1 MITDI
6 LSEKQ
11 VYLNLLL
18 FSHLLWLKYYVTLLL
33 LQSNSKWV
41 LKSFSPQIKLKGN
54 TDVCVFGLLYTD
66 APINSKVM
74 ADIHPKNPLYLF
86 F

>member
-1 MITDI
+1 M
-6 LSEKQ
+6 S
-11 VYLNLLL
+11 
-18 FSHLLWLKYYVTLLL
+18 LKI
-33 LQSNSKWV
+33 
-41 LKSFSPQIKLKGN
+41 FSPQIKLKGN
-54 TDVCVFGLLYTD
+54 TDVCVLGLLYTD